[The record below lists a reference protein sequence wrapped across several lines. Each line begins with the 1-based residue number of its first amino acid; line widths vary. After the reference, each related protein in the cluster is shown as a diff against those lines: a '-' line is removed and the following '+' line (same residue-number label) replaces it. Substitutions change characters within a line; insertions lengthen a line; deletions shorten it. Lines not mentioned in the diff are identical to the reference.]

1 MELERRPYQDDTVT
15 AVTDSWCDGS
25 HAPCVALPTGGGKTV
40 IAAKLAAGVKRDA
53 GGRTVMLTDRE
64 LLLPQLAETAR
75 AIGLTVETVQAPAWK
90 TPPPEV
96 MRADVLVVMAQ
107 TAHAREWTPEDLAA
121 ACIVPD
127 ECHIDRQ
134 IVRRWLETGI
144 PACGLSAT
152 PLERWMHAGEPP
164 GPWTRLIAPLT
175 TAQMIDDGWLLPPI
189 FREDIPDPSEGI
201 DPLTDQRYARAGED
215 WSADEAEAI
224 MSPHTQAI
232 AERWRA
238 LCDAPASDGGYDG
251 VQPPTLVMASTIDH
265 AGALRDAFRKAAK
278 RRHGK
283 RIAQNRT
290 DGAGLPR
297 LWPAGFIV
305 ERSDSFTAAGSL
317 RPTSPAQEPQMDVNK
332 LRLSARRDGQHQSV
346 WRVLSARQT
355 SEETRRVMAAF
366 KAGDVH
372 GLVAVHKITIGVDA
386 PDATIAV
393 AARPT
398 RRLITWAQ
406 FVGRTMRKPTSHR
419 GHARVTI
426 LDAAGNAR
434 RFAARLH
441 RFWAKGPQWPFP
453 AAVAPGGG
461 VGPQDPTPARCPDH
475 PTVLQSQSAQVCC
488 VCYRPLP
495 EPEPP
500 VEDRKRFRAD
510 VLDRADVA
518 LSVLRLAQNRAIQPP
533 LADAPDR
540 ARRWARAQVWTLCG
554 RAPLPGWPSR
564 GWLDADYRDPH
575 PVVGRMI
582 KRNARAYA
590 AWMDEPEQDRPE
602 RPEQETVKW
611 R

>member
-265 AGALRDAFRKAAK
+265 AGALRDAL
-278 RRHGK
+278 
-283 RIAQNRT
+283 Q
-290 DGAGLPR
+290 R
-297 LWPAGFIV
+297 LSGNGGSRS
-305 ERSDSFTAAGSL
+305 ERFASS
-317 RPTSPAQEPQMDVNK
+317 NK
-332 LRLSARRDGQHQSV
+332 LV

-366 KAGDVH
+366 KA
-372 GLVAVHKITIGVDA
+372 
-386 PDATIAV
+386 ATFTASWPCTRSPS
-393 AARPT
+393 ASTRPT
-398 RRLITWAQ
+398 R
-406 FVGRTMRKPTSHR
+406 
-419 GHARVTI
+419 
-426 LDAAGNAR
+426 
-434 RFAARLH
+434 
-441 RFWAKGPQWPFP
+441 
-453 AAVAPGGG
+453 
-461 VGPQDPTPARCPDH
+461 
-475 PTVLQSQSAQVCC
+475 
-488 VCYRPLP
+488 PLP
-495 EPEPP
+495 WRPG
-500 VEDRKRFRAD
+500 
-510 VLDRADVA
+510 
-518 LSVLRLAQNRAIQPP
+518 
-533 LADAPDR
+533 
-540 ARRWARAQVWTLCG
+540 RRG
-554 RAPLPGWPSR
+554 G
-564 GWLDADYRDPH
+564 
-575 PVVGRMI
+575 
-582 KRNARAYA
+582 
-590 AWMDEPEQDRPE
+590 
-602 RPEQETVKW
+602 
-611 R
+611 